1 MVKDK
6 ELINKINNILFKS
19 DRYLDLPNK
28 SELILY
34 KNREINLLYSD
45 VKYYILNILNQVLAK
60 NINSYNLDIKDLED
74 LNDRFKFL
82 GFKMIVKL
90 EKPRDL
96 NLYGYVIFKENKK
109 HTEYFNILNSDENC
123 LFIDKMQN
131 QPIDYYSSVYTTI
144 KSKPNYYILFVV
156 F

>member
-6 ELINKINNILFKS
+6 ELINKIDNILFKS
-19 DRYLDLPNK
+19 DNYLALHNK

-45 VKYYILNILNQVLAK
+45 TKHHILNILNQLLAK
-60 NINSYNLDIKDLED
+60 NINSYKLDIKDLEE

-90 EKPRDL
+90 EKPRYL
-96 NLYGYVIFKENKK
+96 NLYGYIIFKENEK
-109 HTEYFNILNSDENC
+109 HRDYFDILNSDENC
-123 LFIDKMQN
+123 LFIDKIQY
-131 QPIDYYSSVYTTI
+131 QPIDYYSSVYTVI
-144 KSKPNYYILFVV
+144 KSKPNYYVLFVV